1 MFALGKSA
9 IRGSL
14 LVLLAGLSG
23 PIPARAQEP
32 ISKPGLPPPS
42 QELIEFESQ
51 VQPLFEQNCYACH
64 GPANQISGLRLDQKA
79 DALKGG
85 HSGPAIVPGDSA
97 NSRLIHLV
105 AGYEV
110 KVTMPL
116 AGERLSDE
124 QIGILRAWI
133 DQGALWPD
141 AASEPGEEQPKPV
154 SAHWSFQ
161 PIQRPSVPRD
171 RHPVDHFVQAR
182 LKREGLTPSPPALRE
197 TLIRRASLD
206 ITGLPPTPD
215 ELNAFLRDSRQ
226 DAYERLV
233 DQLLSSEHFGEKWA
247 IHWLDQVRY
256 ADSDGY
262 AKDYVRP
269 HAWRYRRW
277 VINAL
282 NRNMPFDQFSIEQ
295 IAGDLLPGAT
305 VEQRV
310 ATGVHRNTLKNR
322 EGGVNPEQFLFEET
336 VDRASTVGS
345 VWLGLTVGCAQCH
358 DHKYDPI
365 SQRDFYELFAF
376 FDNLKEEHIYAPI
389 PGELGP
395 HLKTVNEY
403 RKKHQAILDEY
414 NVPVLQADWEKNSLK
429 AGANPGVYLDWDLA
443 YQELGLNTNG
453 GQEIARIPVGE
464 RTWRQANIVT
474 YYFLKAYGLI
484 TGGEK
489 YKELLFP
496 EALKEIK
503 ELNAA
508 YQQLSEA
515 RVVSENSE
523 PHATF
528 LRVRGSWDRPGVE
541 VAPATL
547 SALPA
552 ASPADGRRGTPQTTP
567 SRLDLARWLFSE
579 DNPLPARVA
588 VNRIWQEYFG
598 RGLVATSENFGTQ
611 GEKPSHPKLLD
622 WLAAEFRDSGWDQK
636 HVHRLILTSQT
647 YRQASNVSPDLAER
661 DPQNTLLA
669 RQTRL
674 RLPAELIW
682 DGALAVS
689 GLLHQDV
696 GGKSFRPEMPPGTT
710 GFKAGGSEWEP
721 STGTE
726 RYKRGMYILF
736 QRTQPFPF
744 LTNFDSPEFQAT
756 VCKRERSN
764 TPLQALNLLN
774 DPNFS
779 EAGQALATR
788 VLRESPGSSFGA
800 RLHYAFRLTLA
811 RDPYDDE
818 EERLLGYWT
827 QRRKVL
833 EGVDPSEIAELPTV
847 EGHDAIDLLAWSGLS
862 RVLMNLDEFVT
873 RP

>member
-1 MFALGKSA
+1 MFLPRKSA
-9 IRGSL
+9 IWGALML
-14 LVLLAGLSG
+14 LMAGTLR
-23 PIPARAQEP
+23 PIPAQRQEP
-32 ISKPGLPPPS
+32 NSSPGLPPPARGP
-42 QELIEFESQ
+42 IDFESQ
-51 VQPLFEQNCYACH
+51 VQPLFEKNCYACH
-64 GPANQISGLRLDQKA
+64 GPANQINGLRLDRKA
-79 DALKGG
+79 DALAGG

-97 NSRLIHLV
+97 NSRLIRLV
-105 AGYEV
+105 AGYKV
-110 KVTMPL
+110 KVTMPP

-124 QIGILRAWI
+124 QIGVLRAWI
-133 DQGALWPD
+133 DQGAVWPEAGGH
-141 AASEPGEEQPKPV
+141 AAEHRPEIV
-154 SAHWSFQ
+154 STHWSFQ
-161 PIQRPSVPRD
+161 PIEQRTVPPD

-182 LKREGLTPSPPALRE
+182 LKSEGLTPSPPAPRE

-215 ELNAFLRDSRQ
+215 ALDAFLRESRR

-233 DQLLSSEHFGEKWA
+233 DRMLASEHFGEKWA

-282 NRNMPFDQFSIEQ
+282 NRNMPFDRFSIEQ
-295 IAGDLLPGAT
+295 IGGDLLPNAT

-310 ATGVHRNTLKNR
+310 ATGFHRNTLKNR
-322 EGGVNPEQFLFEET
+322 EGGVNPEEFLFEET
-336 VDRASTVGS
+336 VDRAATVGT

-395 HLKTVNEY
+395 HLRTVNEY
-403 RKKHQAILDEY
+403 RKKHQAILDKY
-414 NVPVLQADWEKNSLK
+414 NVPALQADWEKNCLK
-429 AGANPGVYLDWDLA
+429 AGADPGVYLDWDLA
-443 YQELGLNTNG
+443 YQELGLNTDG

-464 RTWRQANIVT
+464 RTWRQSNIVT
-474 YYFLKAYGLI
+474 YYFLRAYGLI

-503 ELNAA
+503 ELNVA
-508 YQQLSEA
+508 YQQLTEA
-515 RVVSENSE
+515 RVVSENPE
-523 PHATF
+523 PHPSF

-552 ASPADGRRGTPQTTP
+552 AGRQAAAAAPISGLT
-567 SRLDLARWLFSE
+567 RLELARWLFSE
-579 DNPLPARVA
+579 DNPLTARVA

-598 RGLVATSENFGTQ
+598 RGLVATSDDFGTQ
-611 GEKPSHPKLLD
+611 GEEPSHPNLLD

-636 HVHRLILTSQT
+636 HIHRLILTSQT
-647 YRQASNVSPDLAER
+647 YRQTSSAGPDATRR
-661 DPQNTLLA
+661 DPQNTLLG
-669 RQTRL
+669 RQTRV

-682 DGALAVS
+682 DGALGVS
-689 GLLHQDV
+689 GLLHHDV

-710 GFKAGGSEWEP
+710 GFKAGGSDWEA
-721 STGTE
+721 SIGTE

-744 LTNFDSPEFQAT
+744 LTNFDSPEFRAT

-774 DPNFS
+774 DPNFN

-788 VLRESPGSSFGA
+788 VLTESPGTSFGE
-800 RLHYAFRLTLA
+800 RLRYAFRLTLA
-811 RDPYDDE
+811 RDPHDDE
-818 EERLLGYWT
+818 QERLLGYWT
-827 QRRKVL
+827 ERRNALQTGDSSK
-833 EGVDPSEIAELPTV
+833 IAELPTV
-847 EGHDAIDLLAWSGLS
+847 EGHDPIDLAVWSGLS
-862 RVLMNLDEFVT
+862 RVLLNLDEFVT